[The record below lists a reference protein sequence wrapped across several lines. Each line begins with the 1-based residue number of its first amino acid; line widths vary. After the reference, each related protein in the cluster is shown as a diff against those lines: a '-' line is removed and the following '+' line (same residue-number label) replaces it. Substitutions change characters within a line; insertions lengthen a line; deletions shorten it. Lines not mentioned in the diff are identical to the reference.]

1 MLSFSSSISALR
13 ANQTALNTVA
23 NNIANAGTPG
33 YHRQQVRFGSRAD
46 TNVGGQLVGAG
57 VDVQGIYRQFNS
69 IVEDSLLE
77 NNSLR
82 ASVDQQLLVSRQV
95 ETILGPG
102 EGSIHTKLNNFY
114 SDLRSLSTEPD
125 NSSKRLIT
133 IERLHSLTN
142 EINTIS
148 SRLTQVDREVDRQ
161 IDADLGEVNRLFNEV
176 TQLNEK
182 IRAEQRLGRNP
193 NNILDQFHQKVSE
206 ISEIID
212 ISAVESKNGG
222 FAFSLFGGQYYT
234 ESSEIQLEKTSQ
246 SNEPATFALKGRSR
260 EVQFAGG
267 RLAGLQQLQTNQL
280 SDVKGRLDSF
290 AKDLMFQ
297 FDKVHSTG
305 LPLSG
310 EFEILASNRPVSNSD
325 LPLSQSTSIGEL
337 QAGSIFVSVTD
348 TATGER
354 TLEEISFDPA
364 TQSLD
369 DFAAAFSS
377 IANLGATVSNNNQS
391 ISLYGTNGHKFDFAG
406 RFPTP
411 LDSSGL
417 TGSSL
422 PSVSGDYTGADNDDF
437 TFTFSGSG
445 TVGVTEGLSVQ
456 VTDSDGGVVGNFN
469 IGQGY
474 EPGSDIEIGDGVKLS
489 LNSGTIVDTENF
501 TVPTVQSSDETGVL
515 AAIGINSLFAGSN
528 ANSIEVNQDILDDP
542 SRLALSRN
550 GEAGNAGI
558 VDRFTALRETNV
570 SNNGSSTL
578 EESVE
583 QITIDIALEVS
594 QLTAE
599 QTNFEL
605 IGNQLTQEID
615 SISGVDPNEEMVFL
629 LQYQKAYEA
638 SVRVISTM
646 DQVLSELFNIL
657 R

>member
-133 IERLHSLTN
+133 IERLQSLTN

-148 SRLTQVDREVDRQ
+148 SRLTQVDREVERQ
-161 IDADLGEVNRLFNEV
+161 IDADLGEVNRLFSEV

-182 IRAEQRLGRNP
+182 IRAEQLLGRNP

-222 FAFSLFGGQYYT
+222 FAFSLFDGKYYT
-234 ESSEIQLEKTSQ
+234 ESSEIELEKTSQ

-267 RLAGLQQLQTNQL
+267 RLAGLQQLQRNQL

-297 FDKVHSTG
+297 FDKIHSTG

-310 EFEILASNRPVSNSD
+310 EFEILASNRPVSNSS

-348 TATGER
+348 TVTGER
-354 TLEEISFDPA
+354 TLEEIAFDPA

-406 RFPTP
+406 RFPTQ

-417 TGSSL
+417 TGSSI

-456 VTDSDGGVVGNFN
+456 VTDSDGGLIGNFN

-474 EPGSDIEIGDGVKLS
+474 EPGSDIEVGDGVKLS

-501 TVPTVQSSDETGVL
+501 TVPTVQTSDETGVL
-515 AAIGINSLFAGSN
+515 AAIGINSLFAGTN
-528 ANSIEVNQDILDDP
+528 ANSIEVNQDVLDDP

-550 GEAGNAGI
+550 GDAGNAGI
-558 VDRFTALRETNV
+558 IDRFTSLRETNV